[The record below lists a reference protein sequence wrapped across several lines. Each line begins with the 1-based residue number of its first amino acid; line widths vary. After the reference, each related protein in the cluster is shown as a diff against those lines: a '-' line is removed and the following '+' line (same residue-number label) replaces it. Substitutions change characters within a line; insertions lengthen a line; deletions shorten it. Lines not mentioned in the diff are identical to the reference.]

1 MQIITLDA
9 GIHRYL
15 KFYKSSTQ
23 PHTRTKI
30 FSIKIHGVKSH
41 VLTVANL
48 PLSAQQTASTWL
60 RSHCH
65 NGNPGSSTLFYAPLV
80 HHPQTQST
88 SPWKMSLSIVQ
99 TSIYVKSVT
108 HNLEVVS
115 TS

>member
-1 MQIITLDA
+1 
-9 GIHRYL
+9 
-15 KFYKSSTQ
+15 
-23 PHTRTKI
+23 
-30 FSIKIHGVKSH
+30 
-41 VLTVANL
+41 
-48 PLSAQQTASTWL
+48 
-60 RSHCH
+60 
-65 NGNPGSSTLFYAPLV
+65 LV